1 MSAPPIFRLVG
12 ERRVSVV
19 RDAAAVWR
27 VFDDD
32 PVGSCMV
39 AARVADHG
47 IDSTS
52 IGGELWTLGG
62 VEESLCFAGANLIPL
77 RGAPADLNAFAD
89 EAMSGAR
96 RCSSLVGRAE
106 QVMPMWERLES
117 AWGPA
122 RDVRDHQPL
131 LALSAHPNCDIDPAV
146 RQVRPDEL
154 DAYLVAAV
162 DMFIGE
168 VGVDPRL
175 GDGGRGYR
183 RRVASLIA
191 AGRAWARFEQGH
203 VVFKAEVGSQSPRVG
218 QIQGVWVHPEWRGLG
233 LGTAGT
239 ATVAAVV
246 VGSGRTASLYVNSF
260 NTVARAAY
268 ARVGFNQVGT
278 FATVL
283 LD

>member
-27 VFDDD
+27 VFNDD
-32 PVGSCMV
+32 PIGSCMV

-47 IDSTS
+47 IEANS
-52 IGGELWTLGG
+52 IGGELWTRRGP
-62 VEESLCFAGANLIPL
+62 EESLCFAGANLIPL

-89 EAMSGAR
+89 EAMSGTR
-96 RCSSLVGRAE
+96 RCSSLVGRADL
-106 QVMPMWERLES
+106 VMPMWERLES

-122 RDVRDHQPL
+122 RDVRDDQPL
-131 LALSAHPNCDIDPAV
+131 MALTRHPNCDIDVEV

-191 AGRAWARFEQGH
+191 LGRAWARFEQGH
-203 VVFKAEVGSQSPRVG
+203 VVFKAEVGSQSPGVG

-239 ATVAAVV
+239 ATVAAVI
-246 VGSGRTASLYVNSF
+246 VGSGRIASLYVNNF

-268 ARVGFNQVGT
+268 TRVGFAEVGT

>member
-1 MSAPPIFRLVG
+1 MAL
-12 ERRVSVV
+12 
-19 RDAAAVWR
+19 
-27 VFDDD
+27 
-32 PVGSCMV
+32 
-39 AARVADHG
+39 
-47 IDSTS
+47 TS
-52 IGGELWTLGG
+52 
-62 VEESLCFAGANLIPL
+62 
-77 RGAPADLNAFAD
+77 
-89 EAMSGAR
+89 
-96 RCSSLVGRAE
+96 
-106 QVMPMWERLES
+106 
-117 AWGPA
+117 
-122 RDVRDHQPL
+122 
-131 LALSAHPNCDIDPAV
+131 HPNCDIDAEV

-191 AGRAWARFEQGH
+191 AGRAWARFEHGQ
-203 VVFKAEVGSQSPRVG
+203 VVFKAEVGSQSPRVS

-239 ATVAAVV
+239 ATVAAVIV
-246 VGSGRTASLYVNSF
+246 ATGRIASLYVNNF
-260 NTVARAAY
+260 NSVARAAY
-268 ARVGFNQVGT
+268 DRVGFAEIGS